1 MKKLRKGLALF
12 LAVSLMFSG
21 SALSTQAAEVSAPVA
36 TESSSVDATGVLPE
50 NSQPEEQNT
59 ETQQDAS
66 ETSLPEENTQEQQSS
81 EISDAALD
89 DEAAAQMQE
98 SADAF
103 VNDQAEAAEME
114 EEVTEQLISYLVVGK
129 SEVMTPDTQTILVG
143 LDANRSTPSAA
154 VLSYTNT
161 DTGAAASVNASSISA
176 DTAVFQI
183 PFSDAQSDGHYKVT
197 GLDYTIEG
205 QSFHIDMDA
214 TGIQAVFGVNVEA
227 DSNPDA
233 VVSDEEDSTVVGDSG
248 EGAADIT
255 ISDADGHTISG
266 DDFKNALAQAGGED
280 EALTG
285 RGSNGNLVVVIDPG
299 HGGSDSGT
307 TATVNGVVYVER
319 DICLKIAQYCKEEL
333 EQYSGVEVYLTR
345 TDNVS
350 ACMDREARARFAASK
365 NADVLVSIHINQAG
379 SKGSLTS
386 ANGAEVYYPNRN
398 YNAQVGQAGETLANS
413 ILAQLTALGLTN
425 RGAKIRNA
433 NDDKYPD
440 GSVSDYYGINSWCKR
455 LGFPGIIV
463 EHAFINNASDA
474 QKYLGSDEKLKA
486 LGVADAKGIA
496 SCYGLSKEITY
507 ASDAAKVTVT
517 PGYATSAGWSV
528 NNVTYTMVAENIPK
542 ANNMFF
548 AVYNGKSD
556 VKWYYG
562 TKSGD
567 NWVAMFNV
575 SDFGVAGTYYVDAY
589 VVRQNGSYYQV
600 GRTMF
605 DAADFSSD
613 VQLGTVSLGD
623 GTSFVLS
630 AQNVPNAGN
639 ATGVRFAVWHDGLSD
654 MKWFGAMRDGARWL
668 SFINVANY
676 GRSGMFMAD
685 AYVDYADGTSL
696 RLGNQVFF
704 VPEPTADYIAPYQ
717 INEIAGTF
725 DVVVANATAPAGVD
739 HVRIAAWTAAD
750 LSDLY
755 WYDAYKQSD
764 GVYVAQ
770 INVANHA
777 YHYGVYA
784 ISGYIYGKNGVVA
797 NPVVNCVNLEMPQAD
812 IQSCSAGDGSAYFLS
827 ATNVPYNG
835 CIIGVQFGVWH
846 DGLSD
851 LQWYGTFIDSYGRW
865 MSTVGLSNY
874 AYKTGTY
881 GYGAYAVMRDG
892 TRVKIANGSF
902 TVADSDTLYT
912 IMGQSS
918 VTVDQMVNYYNK
930 HASYPSFYASS
941 DAPTIQAFCQIYLEE
956 CQAEGVKTEVA
967 FSQAMKETGYLKYR
981 GDVKI
986 GQYNFAGLGAVG
998 GGACGDSFANVREG
1012 VRAQVQHLKAYAS
1025 NDPLVNACVDK
1036 RFTRVSRGCAPY
1048 VEWLGISEN
1057 PYGKGWAT
1065 AKNYGYSV
1073 RNDYM
1078 KLLLGL

>member
-21 SALSTQAAEVSAPVA
+21 SAFSTQAAEVSAPVS
-36 TESSSVDATGVLPE
+36 TENGFVDATGVLSE
-50 NSQPEEQNT
+50 NSQKDEQETETPEEV
-59 ETQQDAS
+59 S
-66 ETSLPEENTQEQQSS
+66 EALLPEENTEEQQSS
-81 EISDAALD
+81 EMSNAALD

-98 SADAF
+98 RADAYE
-103 VNDQAEAAEME
+103 NEQAAATE
-114 EEVTEQLISYLVVGK
+114 EEDKVVEQLINYLVVGK
-129 SEVMTPDTQTILVG
+129 GEVTTPDTQTVLVG
-143 LDANRSTPSAA
+143 LDANRSTPSAM
-154 VLSYTNT
+154 VLSYANV
-161 DTGAAASVNASSISA
+161 DTGAVFSVNASSVSA

-183 PFSDAQSDGHYKVT
+183 LFSGEQPDGRYKVT

-205 QSFHIDMDA
+205 QSFNIDMDA

-233 VVSDEEDSTVVGDSG
+233 VVSDDEEDTVVGDNG
-248 EGAADIT
+248 TGAADVT
-255 ISDADGHTISG
+255 ISDADGHAISG
-266 DDFKNALAQAGGED
+266 DDFKNALVQAGEED

-285 RGSNGNLVVVIDPG
+285 KSGNGNLVVVIDPG
-299 HGGSDSGT
+299 HGGTDSGT

-345 TDNVS
+345 TDNIS
-350 ACMDREARARFAASK
+350 ACMDREARARFAASQK
-365 NADVLVSIHINQAG
+365 ADVLVSIHINQAG

-386 ANGAEVYYPNRN
+386 ANGAEVYYPNSN
-398 YNAQVGQAGETLANS
+398 YNAQVGQYGETLANS
-413 ILAQLTALGLTN
+413 ILQQLTALGLTN

-433 NDDKYPD
+433 SDDKYPD
-440 GSVSDYYGINSWCKR
+440 GSKSDYYGINSWCKL

-474 QKYLGSDEKLKA
+474 QNYLSSDEKLKA

-496 SCYGLSKEITY
+496 ACYGLTKEITY
-507 ASDAAKVTVT
+507 ASDAAKVTVNS
-517 PGYATSAGWSV
+517 GYPTSAGWSV

-562 TKSGD
+562 AKSGD
-567 NWVAMFNV
+567 NWVATFNI
-575 SDFGVAGTYYVDAY
+575 SDFGTAGTYYADAY

-600 GRTMF
+600 GRAIF
-605 DAADFSSD
+605 DAADYAAD
-613 VQLGTVSLGD
+613 VQLGAVSLGD

-630 AQNVPNAGN
+630 AQNIPNAGN

-654 MKWFGAMRDGARWL
+654 MKWFGTMRDGARWL
-668 SFINVANY
+668 SFINVMDY

-696 RLGNQVFF
+696 RLGNQIFF

-717 INEIAGTF
+717 FNQIAGTF

-755 WYDAYKQSD
+755 WYDAYKQVD

-797 NPVVNCVNLEMPQAD
+797 NPVLNCVNLEMPQAD

-835 CIIGVQFGVWH
+835 CIAGVQFGVWH

-865 MSTVGLSNY
+865 MSTIGLSNY

-892 TRVKIANGSF
+892 TRVKIADGSF

-912 IMGQSS
+912 IMGASN
-918 VTVDQMVNYYNK
+918 VTVDQMVSYYNK
-930 HASYPSFYASS
+930 HASYPSVYAVS

-967 FSQAMKETGYLKYR
+967 FSQAMKETGFLKYK

-986 GQYNFAGLGAVG
+986 EQYNFAGLGAVG
-998 GGACGDSFANVREG
+998 GGACGDSFASVREG

-1025 NDPLVNACVDK
+1025 KDSLVNPCVDK
-1036 RFTRVSRGCAPY
+1036 RFSRVTRGCAPY

-1065 AKNYGYSV
+1065 AKNYGYSI
-1073 RNDYM
+1073 RNTYM
-1078 KLLLGL
+1078 KQLLGN